1 MAARTNAAITSQ
13 QLATPDVEAPTTDA
27 GKGGTGSEKAA
38 LKAEASLQQALPAIL
53 FWITMSCST
62 ILFNKFLYTGTFAHP
77 LTLTTIHMGF
87 ATLATGILRL
97 TGQLVVPE
105 LGWSFL
111 AMNVLPIGVLFSFSL
126 GFSNLAALRLSVSF
140 IQMIK
145 ALTPMLTLAIS
156 VAMGLEK
163 ATAPLIASE

>member
-1 MAARTNAAITSQ
+1 MARADATS
-13 QLATPDVEAPTTDA
+13 TTPTTDVA
-27 GKGGTGSEKAA
+27 VPVNSEIKHTGSEKAA
-38 LKAEASLQQALPAIL
+38 KAGEASINQALPAIL

-77 LTLTTIHMGF
+77 LTLSTIHMGF
-87 ATLATGILRL
+87 ATLATSILRL
-97 TGQLVVPE
+97 SGQLVVPE

-111 AMNVLPIGVLFSFSL
+111 AQNVLPIGILFAFSL
-126 GFSNLAALRLSVSF
+126 GFSNLAAIRLSVSF

-163 ATAPLIASE
+163 ATTTLIAGEFFC